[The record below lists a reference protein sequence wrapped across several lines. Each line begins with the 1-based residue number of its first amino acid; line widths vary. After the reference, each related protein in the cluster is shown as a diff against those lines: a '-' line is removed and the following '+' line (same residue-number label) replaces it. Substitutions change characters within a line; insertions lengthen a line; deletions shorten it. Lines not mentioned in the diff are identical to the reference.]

1 LQSSQNGDRRRLASV
16 HWRHLARK
24 PLLAFPS
31 RSHRLVGSQGS
42 QDRMHHQT
50 SPKSLQRGRRI
61 NPQLLQ
67 SVRLPLQ
74 FFRQVKGCGIQ
85 TCTAVVCLA
94 ILRTNVDNH
103 SCLLGVQESLM
114 GLHMPCHAMQQ
125 WPNTSCWRVTA
136 QQGPGSQGMKTCVA
150 CQADTCRQSLPF
162 VRALSLSF
170 PSVPLVHAGG
180 KRVVRIG
187 TQHWPLYSTTRQKK
201 EPAVCEVD
209 NDHSKQKR
217 PGCVEAH

>member
-1 LQSSQNGDRRRLASV
+1 
-16 HWRHLARK
+16 
-24 PLLAFPS
+24 
-31 RSHRLVGSQGS
+31 
-42 QDRMHHQT
+42 MHHQT

-162 VRALSLSF
+162 VRGSLSLF
-170 PSVPLVHAGG
+170 PPCPWFTREENGLYALAHNTGRCIQQHDRRKNRPYVKLTMTTASRRGPVAWKPISAGSTRCAAG
-180 KRVVRIG
+180 PQSIKWS
-187 TQHWPLYSTTRQKK
+187 TQRMHQG
-201 EPAVCEVD
+201 
-209 NDHSKQKR
+209 Q
-217 PGCVEAH
+217 